1 MLEYQLLKLN
11 RNTQILMMLDQF
23 RNYYPQGS
31 LISEL
36 ITIDHGKYIVRALVQ
51 INGVVLG
58 TGLAA
63 DNIIEI
69 AEERAINRALKSIV
83 EARSSTKLNS
93 TNLDSRL
100 SNTASISSEK
110 LITPLNTDTE
120 RSKQDNKDYLSLDSK
135 ALDIVEEDNQEFTS
149 FEEPDDKINELEQD

>member
-1 MLEYQLLKLN
+1 
-11 RNTQILMMLDQF
+11 MMLDQF

-69 AEERAINRALKSIV
+69 AEDRAINRALKSIV

-135 ALDIVEEDNQEFTS
+135 ALDIVDEDNQEFTS
-149 FEEPDDKINELEQD
+149 FEEPDDKINELEQDFQSFCSSIYKE